1 MILVTVGTQV
11 PFERMTD
18 AVHAWHVANPEEEV
32 VMQTGVGGPHYA
44 GISCSELLTK
54 DDFDSLIA
62 RADLIVSH
70 AGMGSILSALTAA
83 KPIIIVP
90 RSAALKE
97 HRNEHQSATARAMEG
112 KPGITVV
119 WDISRIGKTLND
131 RATLAAPHRLSQ
143 SAPESFIQ
151 AIREIIQD

>member
-1 MILVTVGTQV
+1 VILVTVGTQV
-11 PFERMTD
+11 PFERMMQ
-18 AVHAWHVANPEEEV
+18 AVHAWHSANPDEEI
-32 VMQTGVGGPHYA
+32 VMQVGAGGTHYP
-44 GISCSELLTK
+44 GISCSELLSK

-83 KPIIIVP
+83 KAIIIVP

-119 WDISRIGKTLND
+119 WDTHDLADTLD
-131 RATLAAPHRLSQ
+131 RRAALAAPVRLSQ
-143 SAPESFIQ
+143 SAPASFID
-151 AIREIIQD
+151 AIRELIQD